1 MAKVDFGWN
10 EDNDLNS
17 TFANI
22 GGKESGAVQGETIG
36 IYSYEGKNY
45 LISKVTMAMRDSGV
59 KEGDFDVREVA
70 PKIYRDG
77 SYAFFSNNEKSD
89 VERTFESFFNREDIR
104 SSMNNGETRGMF
116 EKLHLVPSIYQMP
129 DYGVQ
134 IVTGVKAENF
144 NQLLPSYQN
153 SNGRSR

>member
-10 EDNDLNS
+10 EDSDLNP

-45 LISKVTMAMRDSGV
+45 LVSKVTMAMRDSGT
-59 KEGDFDVREVA
+59 KEGDLDVREVA
-70 PKIYRDG
+70 PKIYGDG
-77 SYAFFSNNEKSD
+77 SFAYFSNNEKSD
-89 VERTFESFFNREDIR
+89 VERTFEAFFNREEIR
-104 SSMNNGETRGMF
+104 NAMDNGISNEIFG
-116 EKLHLVPSIYQMP
+116 KLRLVPSIYQIP
-129 DYGVQ
+129 DYGSHT
-134 IVTGVKAENF
+134 VTGVKSDNF

-153 SNGRSR
+153 SNGRLR